1 MVERPKDNRAA
12 TEQALGR
19 FLVSFSCL
27 EREVGEAVKIVLSA
41 KEPADLIVAALG
53 DFARKVNTVK
63 AAIKHAQGVDRKPA
77 SEEWKK
83 STLKTMNACLKINE
97 EWRVLL
103 AHASMEIEES
113 GDLKMRSLT
122 ITGGKFEPKE
132 ETKTAAELQA
142 AADNIDVLIERIRT
156 SGKELTTLVF
166 STTGGQYL
174 FTGGSQGIP
183 LTLLSELMARKEEY

>member
-63 AAIKHAQGVDRKPA
+63 AAIKHAQGVDRNRDDP
-77 SEEWKK
+77 
-83 STLKTMNACLKINE
+83 
-97 EWRVLL
+97 
-103 AHASMEIEES
+103 
-113 GDLKMRSLT
+113 D
-122 ITGGKFEPKE
+122 
-132 ETKTAAELQA
+132 Q
-142 AADNIDVLIERIRT
+142 ERQR
-156 SGKELTTLVF
+156 LW
-166 STTGGQYL
+166 
-174 FTGGSQGIP
+174 
-183 LTLLSELMARKEEY
+183 